1 MLKFSR
7 LAMPLLT
14 VGLALGA
21 FSAAASASVASLS
34 GSWASVNPNGP
45 IPEILVTPAGGT
57 KVTIEVFGQ
66 CEPSNCD
73 WGKVDGST
81 YSPTVSG
88 NPINDAVAATGYYQ
102 QGFAKRYVILRQ
114 SGPDLTY
121 EIFSAFED
129 GSGRNSY
136 ILMGRMH
143 RVMHLMHLM
152 APGMMMKPLHQ

>member
-1 MLKFSR
+1 MMKISR

-21 FSAAASASVASLS
+21 FSMPASASVASLS
-34 GSWASVNPNGP
+34 GNWASVDPNGP

-57 KVTIEVFGQ
+57 KVTVEVFGQ

-73 WGKVDGST
+73 WGKAAGST

-88 NPINDAVAATGYYQ
+88 NPVNDAVAATAYYQ
-102 QGFAKRYVILRQ
+102 QGFAKRFVILRQ
-114 SGPDLTY
+114 SGPNLTY

-129 GSGRNSY
+129 NSGRNSY

-143 RVMHLMHLM
+143 RVMHLMHI
-152 APGMMMKPLHQ
+152 MMPTLVKPVSP